1 MHLFKKVFPLLLL
14 PLIWNLLWLIIGN
27 DSLWPE
33 FFATL
38 DRLLDLSRDEKFGS
52 AYLGSINLII
62 GSFAISI
69 TCSLL
74 LASLSMRS
82 RALKNFIEYMSA
94 GIGPVPTMAW
104 LPVFLILLGFNKFT
118 IYAMCIWSVLWL
130 ATPQI
135 IGLIDVARQGWS
147 KQVFNLKFNT
157 IKSLRHVYIPAV
169 LPGFLAI
176 SKTYM
181 MQIWRVIFAIEVIFG
196 ALGGHTGLGMLMFDY
211 KGRFDH
217 LETYASLLAIM
228 LTGLLINWVFSL
240 LQRYTKW

>member
-1 MHLFKKVFPLLLL
+1 MSFFKKTIPILLL
-14 PLIWNLLWLIIGN
+14 PLTWNILWLVIGN
-27 DSLWPE
+27 ESLWPE
-33 FFATL
+33 FFSTL
-38 DRLLDLSRDEKFGS
+38 NRLFDLVLNERFSS
-52 AYLGSINLII
+52 AYLSSINLII

-69 TCSLL
+69 VCSLL
-74 LASLSMRS
+74 LAALTTKVRSLR
-82 RALKNFIEYMSA
+82 NFVEYMSS

-118 IYAMCIWSVLWL
+118 IYAMCVWSVVWL

-135 IGLIDVARQGWS
+135 IGLLDIARQSWHR
-147 KQVFNLKFNT
+147 QVLNLKFNT
-157 IKSLRHVYIPAV
+157 VKSLRHVYIPAV

-217 LETYASLLAIM
+217 LETYASLLAIV
-228 LTGLLINWVFSL
+228 LTGLLINWIFAG